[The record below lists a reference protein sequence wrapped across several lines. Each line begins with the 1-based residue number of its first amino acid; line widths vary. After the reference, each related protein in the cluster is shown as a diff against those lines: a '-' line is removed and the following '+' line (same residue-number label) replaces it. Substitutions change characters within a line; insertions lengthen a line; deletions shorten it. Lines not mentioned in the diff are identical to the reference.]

1 MGLEK
6 QYMHLQVILTSL
18 LGAADNIHTAM
29 CRTAHNNPVQGYLS
43 DALQSTLIGS
53 EEARQALMNL
63 GKEKETEQDED
74 MRPVP
79 QQQGR

>member
-1 MGLEK
+1 MINEV
-6 QYMHLQVILTSL
+6 QYAHLQVVLTSL

-29 CRTAHNNPVQGYLS
+29 CRTAFNNPVQTYLS
-43 DALQSTLIGS
+43 DALQSSLIGA

-63 GKEKETEQDED
+63 GKEKEPNED

-79 QQQGR
+79 RPQER